1 MSVDLPSQQA
11 CVSIVGD
18 NDGIQWSGRGR
29 KEGQRFRCERDFG
42 LWVPDKLD
50 GIADEE
56 SKCAILVLVILVAI
70 FHKEIYSHLDLLL

>member
-1 MSVDLPSQQA
+1 MDLPSQQA
-11 CVSIVGD
+11 CVNIAGD
-18 NDGIQWSGRGR
+18 SAGIQRSGRGR
-29 KEGQRFRCERDFG
+29 EGGERYRYERDFG

-70 FHKEIYSHLDLLL
+70 FHKEIYSP